1 MPELSNLLRHGLSRA
16 QNGTSAHPDADT
28 ITAYIE
34 QSLPTAERQTVVAHL
49 AVCEPCR
56 EIVVLSQPEL
66 SAVAVQPVL
75 QPAPVSGWRR
85 LFTPAFGIASAVAA
99 MAIIAVAVLQLPHSA
114 DQQPA
119 PSQQAKVT
127 APAGQPASPSQPE
140 QPKAANQNSMPQ
152 IAERKEAASASP
164 SASLSSAGKSYA
176 PAVELDQ
183 KRSVVADQMNTVQ
196 PRQRRDEPVNMAA
209 ANVVAAPPAPQP
221 VRSPVL
227 TAGLKKDYVNTNLFA
242 NNADDVVLDQ
252 SNAVSAPQPQGVP
265 AAKAFTASNK
275 ITNFADLPPNT
286 SEKNQQR
293 LLSPLRIG
301 CTVCTRMALA
311 TVHTLHLRGGSNP
324 PLRSSSLGDNALGGL
339 GMFSNTL
346 QKSSSA
352 ELTAAPSKT
361 ETSLTSSEALSAGAL
376 GFTDSDSL
384 PIAWRIASGKLM
396 KTSGQSWEDAY
407 PATGIEFA
415 TVNARGKEIWAG
427 GKNTVLIHSRDGGS
441 TWETIRLGDGA
452 NGTVV
457 SIVANSSGVQ
467 VRTSQNQLWLS
478 TDGGKSWTA
487 GSE

>member
-1 MPELSNLLRHGLSRA
+1 MPELSNLLRHGLSQA

-66 SAVAVQPVL
+66 AEAAVQPVL

-85 LFTPAFGIASAVAA
+85 LFTPAFGIASAVAV

-114 DQQPA
+114 DQQSA
-119 PSQQAKVT
+119 SNQQAKVSV
-127 APAGQPASPSQPE
+127 PADQPASQPS
-140 QPKAANQNSMPQ
+140 QPKAADQTSMPQ
-152 IAERKEAASASP
+152 IAERKETA
-164 SASLSSAGKSYA
+164 SASLSSAGKAYA
-176 PAVELDQ
+176 PATELDQ
-183 KRSVVADQMNTVQ
+183 KRSAAADQLTTQ
-196 PRQRRDEPVNMAA
+196 PRQRRDEFTNLAA
-209 ANVVAAPPAPQP
+209 ANVVAPPPPAPQAKA
-221 VRSPVL
+221 PVL

-242 NNADDVVLDQ
+242 NNTDDVVLDQ
-252 SNAVSAPQPQGVP
+252 SNTVSAPQPQGAPV
-265 AAKAFTASNK
+265 ANAFKAGNK
-275 ITNFADLPPNT
+275 MSFVDLPP
-286 SEKNQQR
+286 SAPEKNQQR

-301 CTVCTRMALA
+301 CTVCSKMAQVTA
-311 TVHTLHLRGGSNP
+311 HTLHLHGSNP

-346 QKSSSA
+346 QKGSSS
-352 ELTAAPSKT
+352 ELAAAPGKA
-361 ETSLTSSEALSAGAL
+361 ETSNLTSSEALSAGAL
-376 GFTDSDSL
+376 GYADSDSL
-384 PIAWRIASGKLM
+384 PVAWRIAGGKLM

-407 PATGIEFA
+407 PANGIEFA
-415 TVNARGKEIWAG
+415 TVNARGKEVWAG
-427 GKNTVLIHSRDGGS
+427 GKNTVLIHSHDGGT
-441 TWETIRLGDGA
+441 TWETVRLGDGA
-452 NGTVV
+452 SGTVV
-457 SIVANSSGVQ
+457 SVVANAAGVQ

>member
-1 MPELSNLLRHGLSRA
+1 MPELSNLLRHGLSQA
-16 QNGTSAHPDADT
+16 QNGTSAHPDADI

-49 AVCEPCR
+49 AMCEPCR

-66 SAVAVQPVL
+66 AEAAVQTVL

-99 MAIIAVAVLQLPHSA
+99 MAIIAVAMLQLPHSA
-114 DQQPA
+114 NQQSA
-119 PSQQAKVT
+119 SNQQAKVT
-127 APAGQPASPSQPE
+127 APAAQPVNQPE
-140 QPKAANQNSMPQ
+140 QPKAADQNSTPQ
-152 IAERKEAASASP
+152 IAERKEEAAASP
-164 SASLSSAGKSYA
+164 SAASLSSAGKSYA

-183 KRSVVADQMNTVQ
+183 KRSAATDQLNVAQAH
-196 PRQRRDEPVNMAA
+196 QRRDEVVNVAT
-209 ANVVAAPPAPQP
+209 ANLVAVPAAPPAK
-221 VRSPVL
+221 SPVL
-227 TAGLKKDYVNTNLFA
+227 TAGLKKDYVNTDLFA
-242 NNADDVVLDQ
+242 NNTDDVVLDQ
-252 SNAVSAPQPQGVP
+252 SNAISAPQPEGAPV
-265 AAKAFTASNK
+265 AKAFAANSK
-275 ITNFADLPPNT
+275 MSFADLPSNT
-286 SEKNQQR
+286 SEKNQPR
-293 LLSPLRIG
+293 LLSPLRLG
-301 CTVCTRMALA
+301 CTVCTKMAQA
-311 TVHTLHLRGGSNP
+311 TVHSLHLRGSNP

-352 ELTAAPSKT
+352 ELAAAPGKT

-376 GFTDSDSL
+376 GYADSDSL
-384 PIAWRIASGKLM
+384 PVAWRIAGGKLM

-415 TVNARGKEIWAG
+415 TVNARGKEVWAG
-427 GKNTVLIHSRDGGS
+427 GKNTVLIHSRDGGT
-441 TWETIRLGDGA
+441 TWETVRLGEGA
-452 NGTVV
+452 SGTVV
-457 SIVANSSGVQ
+457 SVAANSTGVQ